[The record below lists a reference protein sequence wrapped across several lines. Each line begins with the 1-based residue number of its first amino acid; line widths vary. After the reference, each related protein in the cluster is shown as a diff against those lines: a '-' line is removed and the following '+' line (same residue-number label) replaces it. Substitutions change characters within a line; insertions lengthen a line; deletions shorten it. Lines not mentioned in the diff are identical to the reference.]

1 MTTVTRMYPK
11 KVKKHMRLHVDVTN
25 VIKLKNV
32 IPRKIVISAERI
44 INTRNV
50 QKAQVNVVLK
60 NVVPM
65 KKNVLLSKSDH
76 VNNIVETN

>member
-1 MTTVTRMYPK
+1 MYPK

-32 IPRKIVISAERI
+32 ITRKIVISAERI

-50 QKAQVNVVLK
+50 QKAQVNVGLK

>member
-1 MTTVTRMYPK
+1 
-11 KVKKHMRLHVDVTN
+11 MRLPVDVTN

-50 QKAQVNVVLK
+50 QKAQVNVGLK

>member
-1 MTTVTRMYPK
+1 
-11 KVKKHMRLHVDVTN
+11 MRLHVDVTN

-32 IPRKIVISAERI
+32 TPRKTVISAERI
-44 INTRNV
+44 VNTRNV
-50 QKAQVNVVLK
+50 QKAQVNVGLK

-76 VNNIVETN
+76 VSNISETN

>member
-1 MTTVTRMYPK
+1 
-11 KVKKHMRLHVDVTN
+11 MRLHVDVTN

-50 QKAQVNVVLK
+50 QKAQVNVGLK

>member
-1 MTTVTRMYPK
+1 
-11 KVKKHMRLHVDVTN
+11 MRLPVDVTN

-32 IPRKIVISAERI
+32 ITRKIVISAERI

-50 QKAQVNVVLK
+50 QKAQVNVGLK

>member
-1 MTTVTRMYPK
+1 MYPK

-50 QKAQVNVVLK
+50 QKAQVNVGLK

>member
-1 MTTVTRMYPK
+1 
-11 KVKKHMRLHVDVTN
+11 MRLHVDVTN

-32 IPRKIVISAERI
+32 TPRKTVISAERI

-50 QKAQVNVVLK
+50 QKAQVNVGLK

-76 VNNIVETN
+76 VSNISETN

>member
-1 MTTVTRMYPK
+1 
-11 KVKKHMRLHVDVTN
+11 MRLHVDVTN

-32 IPRKIVISAERI
+32 IPRKTVISAERI

-50 QKAQVNVVLK
+50 QKAQVNVGLK

-76 VNNIVETN
+76 VSNISETN

>member
-1 MTTVTRMYPK
+1 
-11 KVKKHMRLHVDVTN
+11 MRLPVDVTN

-32 IPRKIVISAERI
+32 ISQKIVISAEKI

-50 QKAQVNVVLK
+50 QKAQVNVGLK

-76 VNNIVETN
+76 VNNISETN

>member
-1 MTTVTRMYPK
+1 MYPK
-11 KVKKHMRLHVDVTN
+11 KVKKHMRLPVDVTN

-50 QKAQVNVVLK
+50 QKAQVNVGLK